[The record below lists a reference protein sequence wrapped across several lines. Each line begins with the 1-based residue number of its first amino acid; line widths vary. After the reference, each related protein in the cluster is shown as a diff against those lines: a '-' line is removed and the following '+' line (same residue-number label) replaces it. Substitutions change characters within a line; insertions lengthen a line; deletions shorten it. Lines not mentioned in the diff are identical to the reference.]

1 MRALAVAGAAAPSDG
16 PAQSLPVTLDSLVDA
31 AVGRVGASAV
41 RWRGSMPSASQTRR
55 RELAR
60 LKARREAERRRARRR
75 RAMVLY
81 GSIGVAVLVLA
92 VVGGIL
98 RAGDDASPAAPA
110 AALDARTDAPT
121 APATVACGGK
131 TPPKVNRPKL
141 DRSPKAK
148 AQANQRYEAT
158 LTTSCGEVTFLLDPK
173 AAPGTT
179 FNFVFLAQRH
189 YYDSTWFHRIVPGG
203 PDNIGVIQGG
213 DPKGTGEGGPG
224 YNIPDELP
232 KGKNPYKKYTVA
244 MANSGPNSGGS
255 QFFISTQ
262 DNRLD
267 SNYSLFGKVIKGQDV
282 VDKIAKVQTAG
293 ERGDTPTEAVWIEK
307 VAIEIT

>member
-1 MRALAVAGAAAPSDG
+1 
-16 PAQSLPVTLDSLVDA
+16 
-31 AVGRVGASAV
+31 
-41 RWRGSMPSASQTRR
+41 MPSASQTRR

-75 RAMVLY
+75 RALVLY
-81 GSIGVAVLVLA
+81 GSIGVVVLALA
-92 VVGGIL
+92 VVGGLL
-98 RAGDDASPAAPA
+98 RAGDEPEPKPAAGGV
-110 AALDARTDAPT
+110 DARADAPT

-141 DRSPKAK
+141 DRAPKAK
-148 AQANQRYEAT
+148 AQADQRYEVT
-158 LTTSCGEVTFLLDPK
+158 LTTSCGPVTLLLDPK
-173 AAPGTT
+173 GAPGTT

-203 PDNIGVIQGG
+203 KDTIGVIQGG

-224 YNIPDELP
+224 YSIPDELP

-244 MANSGPNSGGS
+244 MANSGPNTSGS

-262 DNRLD
+262 DNRGLAP
-267 SNYSLFGKVIKGQDV
+267 NYSLFGKVIKGQDV
-282 VDKIAKVQTAG
+282 VDKIAGIQVGGQ
-293 ERGDTPTEAVWIEK
+293 RGDTPAEAVWIEK
-307 VAIEIT
+307 VAVSIT

>member
-1 MRALAVAGAAAPSDG
+1 
-16 PAQSLPVTLDSLVDA
+16 
-31 AVGRVGASAV
+31 
-41 RWRGSMPSASQTRR
+41 MPSASQTRR

-75 RAMVLY
+75 RALLLY
-81 GSIGVAVLVLA
+81 GGLGVVILVAGVA
-92 VVGGIL
+92 GITL
-98 RAGDDASPAAPA
+98 RGQEKPKPAAQSGQ
-110 AALDARTDAPT
+110 DARIDVPT

-131 TPPKVNRPKL
+131 TPPRVQHPKL
-141 DRSPKAK
+141 DRAPKSK
-148 AQANQRYEAT
+148 ANARQRYEV
-158 LTTSCGEVTFLLDPK
+158 LLKTSCGDVTLRLDPK
-173 AAPGTT
+173 TAPVTT

-232 KGKNPYKKYTVA
+232 KGKDPYKKYTIA
-244 MANSGPNSGGS
+244 MANSGPDTSGS

-262 DNRLD
+262 DNGTKKLQ
-267 SNYSLFGKVIKGQDV
+267 SNYTLFGKVVKGQDV
-282 VDKIAKVQTAG
+282 IDKIARIATSGQ
-293 ERGDTPTEAVWIEK
+293 RGDTPTEAVWIETAT
-307 VAIEIT
+307 VSIT